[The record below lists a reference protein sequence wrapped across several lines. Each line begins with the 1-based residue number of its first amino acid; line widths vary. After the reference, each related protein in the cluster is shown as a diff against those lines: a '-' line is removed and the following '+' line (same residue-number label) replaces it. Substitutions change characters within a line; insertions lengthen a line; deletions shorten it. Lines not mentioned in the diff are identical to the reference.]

1 MWPVKV
7 WRGSLGAPLASRVRP
22 LGSPWA
28 PLAAPRAPQAAPRAP
43 FDPPW
48 FPSISHGPLG
58 ASRALPRNSPGS
70 PLSQFCYK
78 IQLFFNISGTPR
90 NYETSPREKK
100 RGSWAP
106 PGPPGNSA
114 RRPEGGR
121 GPPRK
126 TTKITRG
133 GPGPP
138 RGSKFSGKA
147 RPGPPPRALWRFFKN
162 VVFPKEKHTF

>member
-1 MWPVKV
+1 MGVGPWAPPWPPWVPP
-7 WRGSLGAPLASRVRP
+7 WASLGPPWPPPGPPWPPPGPLLTPLRFPRFSMGPSVPLASFHVIRR
-22 LGSPWA
+22 G
-28 PLAAPRAPQAAPRAP
+28 
-43 FDPPW
+43 PPYLD
-48 FPSISHGPLG
+48 FAIKSS
-58 ASRALPRNSPGS
+58 
-70 PLSQFCYK
+70 C
-78 IQLFFNISGTPR
+78 FFNISGTPR

-106 PGPPGNSA
+106 PGPPRNSA

-138 RGSKFSGKA
+138 RGSKFSRKS
-147 RPGPPPRALWRFFKN
+147 RPGPPPGALWRFFKN
-162 VVFPKEKHTF
+162 VVFPKEKHTC